1 MSIQKDVKNNINEDF
16 SKKVEKAFESILNN
30 DYNIPGWPIWV
41 LEKELPDGG
50 DDCEN
55 KRFVLKILCKIKYL
69 FRRNARLGCRCHRH

>member
-1 MSIQKDVKNNINEDF
+1 MDSQEETKNNAADDF
-16 SKKVEKAFESILNN
+16 SKDVEKAFESILNN
-30 DYNIPGWPIWV
+30 DYNIPGWPIWI
-41 LEKELPDGG
+41 LEKELPDGD